1 MRVESTHTPEC
12 ARIHILYRPSMWPA
26 WSDPDTIF
34 LFTLL
39 YMPCICSS
47 HHHLISFFWVSKH
60 LSNVA
65 PTQRTFYL
73 CNLYTPECEQL
84 VCVYVCICVE
94 EDLAGMCVCVFV
106 CNSQRWRKRQKI
118 NMGRMGSIVIPTSCH
133 SQLLFTAQ
141 QWQGT
146 ACADTRARERVIHF
160 IFSADICV
168 CIWRD
173 SGKDFI
179 QIS

>member
-1 MRVESTHTPEC
+1 
-12 ARIHILYRPSMWPA
+12 
-26 WSDPDTIF
+26 
-34 LFTLL
+34 
-39 YMPCICSS
+39 
-47 HHHLISFFWVSKH
+47 
-60 LSNVA
+60 
-65 PTQRTFYL
+65 
-73 CNLYTPECEQL
+73 
-84 VCVYVCICVE
+84 
-94 EDLAGMCVCVFV
+94 
-106 CNSQRWRKRQKI
+106 
-118 NMGRMGSIVIPTSCH
+118 MGRMGSIVIPTSCH

-146 ACADTRARERVIHF
+146 ACADTRARDRVIHF